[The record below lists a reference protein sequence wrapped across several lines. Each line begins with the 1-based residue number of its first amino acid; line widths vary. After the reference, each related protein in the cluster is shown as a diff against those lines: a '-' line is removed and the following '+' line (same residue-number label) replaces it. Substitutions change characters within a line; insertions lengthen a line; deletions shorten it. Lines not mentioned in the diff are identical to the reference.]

1 MSRPI
6 VALALALFALTPGAT
21 SPAIAQAT
29 PPPPI
34 IGVGTLG
41 GLFSTLSAVNNDDDA
56 MRLNHVRSLLAPSGA
71 RAH

>member
-6 VALALALFALTPGAT
+6 VALALALFALAPGAT

-41 GLFSTLSAVNNDDDA
+41 GLFSTLG
-56 MRLNHVRSLLAPSGA
+56 RSTTTTTPLAGA
-71 RAH
+71 T